1 MATKTRPLVSL
12 DKVDRELAQLN
23 AQREKLIRTQQDAI
37 LHQLRIFAAKAL
49 DCGVSAKVLADEIA
63 AVARTHQQQ
72 ADGKPRRGRRPVG
85 ITRGMRQTF
94 SKRPV
99 AMKYASPE
107 GQTWSGLGRAPA
119 WIAGYSKEEREQ
131 FLIKE
136 QPATPTSTANQPR
149 SRA

>member
-49 DCGVSAKVLADEIA
+49 DCGISSKVLADEIA
-63 AVARTHQQQ
+63 AVARTQALQ

-85 ITRGMRQTF
+85 ITKVMRQAF

-99 AMKYASPE
+99 AIKYASAE

-119 WIAGYSKEEREQ
+119 WIAGYTKEEREQ
-131 FLIKE
+131 FLVDKP
-136 QPATPTSTANQPR
+136 PATQR
-149 SRA
+149 SNS